1 MYNCRSIGV
10 DRLAGVVARL
20 AKGTSRGRASPDHK
34 SGEGFTMTDELRVL
48 LNEISKLAPEQKS
61 VYMTWAWVGLIRDLA
76 YYALA
81 ALVAISLGRRLIN
94 AFLTAYRESKRA

>member
-1 MYNCRSIGV
+1 MHEGKSRGV
-10 DRLAGVVARL
+10 AALRPAGKVARL
-20 AKGTSRGRASPDHK
+20 AVNIK

-61 VYMTWAWVGLIRDLA
+61 VYTTWAVVGLIRDLA

-81 ALVAISLGRRLIN
+81 ALVAISLGRRMIN
-94 AFLTAYRESKRA
+94 AFLQAYRESKRA